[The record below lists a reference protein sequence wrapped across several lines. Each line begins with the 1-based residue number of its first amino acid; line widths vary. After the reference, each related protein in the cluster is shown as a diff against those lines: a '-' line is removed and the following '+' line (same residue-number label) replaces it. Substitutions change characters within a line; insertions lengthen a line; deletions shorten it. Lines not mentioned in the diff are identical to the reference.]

1 MNIRD
6 LIFRDDPEGVTKLY
20 ACGKCGTCY
29 SPKNVGIQN
38 AIDMA
43 EKCCDPKAHT
53 CKVCGVEVPSYRTM
67 CERHAEQARLRKA
80 VQIDEKDW
88 TDPVHLDG
96 APGGWGEGYFPDT
109 DSLREDW
116 IDANWVE
123 TGPQLPV
130 PAYCWPCT
138 SQPLALYA
146 ERLLEQAVDGMHE
159 DAMDQVVDAD
169 GLCEFIEAWNAKQT
183 CVTWYVDH
191 SRVVVLD
198 RERFEALLGDP
209 YK

>member
-1 MNIRD
+1 MDVRE
-6 LIFRDDPEGVTKLY
+6 LIFRGDPEGATKLY
-20 ACGKCGTCY
+20 ACGKCGKCY
-29 SPKNVGIQN
+29 SPASVGVQN

-43 EKCCDPKAHT
+43 EKCCAPKAYT

-80 VQIDEKDW
+80 AQIEEKDW

-96 APGGWGEGYFPDT
+96 APGGWGEGYFADT
-109 DSLREDW
+109 GELREDW
-116 IDANWVE
+116 VDANWIE
-123 TGPQLPV
+123 TGPQLPP

-138 SQPLALYA
+138 ASPLRLDPG
-146 ERLLEQAVDGMHE
+146 RLLEQAVDDMHE
-159 DAMDQVVDAD
+159 DAQDQIVDAD

-183 CVTWYVDH
+183 CVTWYPDH

-198 RERFEALLGDP
+198 RERFEELLKDA
-209 YK
+209 